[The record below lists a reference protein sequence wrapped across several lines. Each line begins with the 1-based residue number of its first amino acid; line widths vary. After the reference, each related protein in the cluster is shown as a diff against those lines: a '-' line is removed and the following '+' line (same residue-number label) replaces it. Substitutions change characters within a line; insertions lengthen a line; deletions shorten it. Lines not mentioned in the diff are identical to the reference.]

1 MLININF
8 LIIIHL
14 LTAAVVRKTRKGT
27 AKGFRAGGHFQKLY
41 F

>member
-14 LTAAVVRKTRKGT
+14 LTDAVDFNIVLNYTIL
-27 AKGFRAGGHFQKLY
+27 KLLK
-41 F
+41 